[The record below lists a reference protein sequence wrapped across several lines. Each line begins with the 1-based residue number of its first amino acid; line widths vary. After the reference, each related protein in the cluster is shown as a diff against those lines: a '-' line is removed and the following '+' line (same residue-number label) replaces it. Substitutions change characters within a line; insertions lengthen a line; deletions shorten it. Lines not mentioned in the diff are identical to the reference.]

1 MDLVAHTLS
10 DDIPRF
16 EDAFP
21 DHRGSGGGLS
31 LKEGCESEIF
41 RFEKAHPKEI
51 CIRLNLPSKL
61 GDKGSI
67 IVPHDTQ
74 AKGCLEWRL
83 TDALPR
89 FKGEVFLF
97 LPLEIPP
104 KFFELDVQG
113 LVDSFGEEKGIHGI

>member
-1 MDLVAHTLS
+1 MIS
-10 DDIPRF
+10 GF

-21 DHRGSGGGLS
+21 DHNGSGGGLS

-67 IVPHDTQ
+67 IVPHEMQ
-74 AKGCLEWRL
+74 AEGRLEW
-83 TDALPR
+83 
-89 FKGEVFLF
+89 
-97 LPLEIPP
+97 
-104 KFFELDVQG
+104 
-113 LVDSFGEEKGIHGI
+113 LVDRWTAKI